1 MPDLTPQAPM
11 PQATGIFHTREFQP
25 GEAGNDGHLRLLSYN
40 IQIGITSTRYRHYV
54 TRSWRHVLP
63 HLGSLDSLN
72 QIAGLVG
79 HFDIVALQEVDA
91 GSFRS
96 FFINQIEYL
105 ARRGNFPHWYYQTN
119 RNLGKFAQHSNGLLS
134 RIAPHQVI
142 EHKLPGVIP
151 GRGVMEVQY
160 GGPDNP
166 LVLLLVHLGLGK
178 RARLRQLDF
187 VSDLVNQ
194 HRHVVVMGDFNCRI
208 GSPEMNAL
216 LARTSL
222 SEPADD
228 MHTFPSWRPNRNIDH
243 ILVTDT
249 IQTRDIQVLP
259 FTISDHLPIAVDI
272 IVPEGVDLQREDHAG
287 RLPRGGIE
295 T

>member
-1 MPDLTPQAPM
+1 
-11 PQATGIFHTREFQP
+11 
-25 GEAGNDGHLRLLSYN
+25 
-40 IQIGITSTRYRHYV
+40 
-54 TRSWRHVLP
+54 
-63 HLGSLDSLN
+63 
-72 QIAGLVG
+72 
-79 HFDIVALQEVDA
+79 
-91 GSFRS
+91 
-96 FFINQIEYL
+96 
-105 ARRGNFPHWYYQTN
+105 
-119 RNLGKFAQHSNGLLS
+119 
-134 RIAPHQVI
+134 
-142 EHKLPGVIP
+142 
-151 GRGVMEVQY
+151 
-160 GGPDNP
+160 
-166 LVLLLVHLGLGK
+166 
-178 RARLRQLDF
+178 
-187 VSDLVNQ
+187 
-194 HRHVVVMGDFNCRI
+194 MGDFNCRI